1 MTGGFLFE
9 AIVYTILLTQ
19 MMKSVA
25 IYLMKNIYLDYASS
39 TPVAAEVIKAMEPY
53 WEDKF
58 GNPGSTHWFGQQ
70 ASATVFKARQL
81 IAQSLGG
88 DYKNI
93 TFTSSATEANNLA
106 LRGVLKQAKQK
117 NPRIIVSAIEH
128 ESVLETCRDLEKEGV
143 EVVYLPVNKEG
154 VINLEQL
161 KAAFN
166 KRTVLVSVMYANNEI
181 GTIQPIQEVSRL
193 VKEYRGGATYPLF
206 HTDAVQAFQFL
217 SCLVEKLGVDLLTLS
232 AHKIYGPKGIGLLY
246 IKDQELVA
254 PLITGGGQEDGLR
267 SGTENVPYIV
277 GFAKAV
283 ELVEKNRKEEA
294 KRLINLRDYFWQEL
308 KKIIPDIEIN
318 GSLKQRLS
326 NNLNIYFPGRPAT
339 DLCIELD
346 IWGLAVS
353 SGTACSA
360 RSIKP
365 SYVIEALGGS
375 KDRAFSSLRLSLGRY
390 TNKAEILS
398 ALKIFQ
404 QRFGK

>member
-1 MTGGFLFE
+1 
-9 AIVYTILLTQ
+9 
-19 MMKSVA
+19 
-25 IYLMKNIYLDYASS
+25 MKNIYLDHASS
-39 TPVAAEVIKAMEPY
+39 TPMAAEVIKVMKPY
-53 WEDKF
+53 WENKF

-70 ASATVFKARQL
+70 ASAAVFKARQV
-81 IAQSLGG
+81 IAQSLEA

-93 TFTSSATEANNLA
+93 IFTSSATEANNLA
-106 LRGVLKQAKQK
+106 LRGVLKQAKHK
-117 NPRIIVSAIEH
+117 KPRIIVSAIEH
-128 ESVLETCRDLEKEGV
+128 ESILETCRDLEKEGA

-154 VINLEQL
+154 VIDLKQL
-161 KAAFN
+161 KASLN
-166 KRTVLVSVMYANNEI
+166 KRTVLVSIMYANNEI
-181 GTIQPIQEVSRL
+181 GTIQPIKEVSRL
-193 VKEYRGGATYPLF
+193 IKEYKGGATYPLF

-217 SCLVEKLGVDLLTLS
+217 PCSVEKLSVDLLTLS

-246 IKDQELVA
+246 IKDQELIA

-267 SGTENVPYIV
+267 SGTENVPYII

-283 ELVEKNRKEEA
+283 ELVEKNRKKEA
-294 KRLINLRDYFWQEL
+294 KRLNDLRDYFWQEL
-308 KKIIPDIEIN
+308 KKIIADIEIN
-318 GSLKQRLS
+318 GSFKQRLP
-326 NNLNIYFPGRPAT
+326 NNLNIYFPGRPAA

-375 KDRAFSSLRLSLGRY
+375 KDRAFSSLRLSLGRS
-390 TNKAEILS
+390 TDKAEISL
-398 ALKIFQ
+398 ALKIFK